1 MKRTVFGIVLMGVMG
16 AGSLFAQ
23 NGYRGYDHDGDGRRD
38 RQDIR
43 QDYQRIQRQQN
54 DLYRDQGRLRHELR
68 EGDYREAQRI
78 RQDMWR
84 DQQRLQNQRQDVR
97 RDWRDRDRD
106 RDRRDRW

>member
-1 MKRTVFGIVLMGVMG
+1 MKRIVFGIVLMGAMS

-23 NGYRGYDHDGDGRRD
+23 SGYWGYDHGGDGRYN
-38 RQDIR
+38 RQDLR
-43 QDYQRIQRQQN
+43 HDYARIQRQQD
-54 DLYRDQGRLRHELR
+54 DLYRDQSHLRHELR

-84 DQQRLQNQRQDVR
+84 DRQRLENQRQDVR

-106 RDRRDRW
+106 RRDRW